1 MSISQVPIRASVN
14 VGGGSIR
21 TPYVLSFNVHRRRGS
36 PSTFDASVKV
46 AGSGGLGGGLA
57 GGGISISAG
66 GSGGG
71 STIFT
76 GIVKGAKITPCW
88 DDPSYVIVTLTGEDV
103 LSIIKGKKYT
113 RRCVG
118 TKSAFCLITGVVRP
132 GLKSGKFAAMT
143 GGESFELEPGKSN
156 DELTVASQGTN
167 SSLGSLDI
175 PGAEGSD
182 LKNNLGVPIT
192 VSKLSAEG

>member
-1 MSISQVPIRASVN
+1 MSISQVPVRAVVN
-14 VGGGSIR
+14 VGGSSIS

-36 PSTFDASVKV
+36 PASFDASVKV
-46 AGSGGLGGGLA
+46 SGSIGGGGLA

-66 GSGGG
+66 SGSV

-88 DDPSYVIVTLTGEDV
+88 DDPSYVIVTLTGEDA

-113 RRCVG
+113 RRCIG
-118 TKSAFCLITGVVRP
+118 TKSSFCLITGVVRP

-156 DELTVASQGTN
+156 DELTVASQGVN
-167 SSLGSLDI
+167 SSLGGLYI
-175 PGAEGSD
+175 PGAEGAD
-182 LKNNLGVPIT
+182 LKNNLGVPIY
-192 VSKLSAEG
+192 VSKIL